1 MAMQELP
8 NATCVTPVRKVRSAI
23 LYLLTTAT
31 NNPRRGS
38 ALHHGHQEEDRS
50 AITGKFMSVAS
61 AKAHKK
67 TALVEGAGKKKR
79 K

>member
-1 MAMQELP
+1 MA
-8 NATCVTPVRKVRSAI
+8 TKKK
-23 LYLLTTAT
+23 TAAKKKAAAAKA
-31 NNPRRGS
+31 PGI
-38 ALHHGHQEEDRS
+38 GRS
-50 AITGKFMSVAS
+50 AITGKFMSVAA

>member
-1 MAMQELP
+1 MATKKKT
-8 NATCVTPVRKVRSAI
+8 AAKKKASAKAPGI
-23 LYLLTTAT
+23 
-31 NNPRRGS
+31 G
-38 ALHHGHQEEDRS
+38 RS
-50 AITGKFMSVAS
+50 AITGRFMSVAS

>member
-1 MAMQELP
+1 MA
-8 NATCVTPVRKVRSAI
+8 TKKK
-23 LYLLTTAT
+23 TAAKKNT
-31 NNPRRGS
+31 AAAKSPGI
-38 ALHHGHQEEDRS
+38 GRS